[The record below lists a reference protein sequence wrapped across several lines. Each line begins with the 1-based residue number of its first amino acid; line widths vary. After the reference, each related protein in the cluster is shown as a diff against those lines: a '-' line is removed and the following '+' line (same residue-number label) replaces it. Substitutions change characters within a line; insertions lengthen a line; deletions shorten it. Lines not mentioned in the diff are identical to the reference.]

1 MILFKIIT
9 AWSLGATAAWCSS
22 LVGPGAVTSFTG
34 GGARRSRG
42 YGYVRDPAAG
52 FFIGGSSMKGLN
64 GVYERV
70 DPNGGLIERLLPHH
84 SFQLCYM
91 NVLNDYIM
99 GLALANDAAYET
111 VGGRKTEWLLINNEG
126 HDVFG
131 HEGDTVIPGS
141 GDRWHFL
148 HRNAPNGP
156 ELSENVGDDYNELP
170 WQVIHFGSQGM
181 VERLKGGVD
190 MMQM

>member
-1 MILFKIIT
+1 
-9 AWSLGATAAWCSS
+9 
-22 LVGPGAVTSFTG
+22 
-34 GGARRSRG
+34 
-42 YGYVRDPAAG
+42 
-52 FFIGGSSMKGLN
+52 
-64 GVYERV
+64 
-70 DPNGGLIERLLPHH
+70 
-84 SFQLCYM
+84 M

-156 ELSENVGDDYNELP
+156 ELSENVE
-170 WQVIHFGSQGM
+170 
-181 VERLKGGVD
+181 ERLQRITVASNLHRVPRNGGATQKGVST
-190 MMQM
+190 